1 MNWSDAINDFNDY
14 LKIERGFSVNSISS
28 YKEDIYKFNKFIDN
42 SKSPLEVS
50 SDDIKEFLQKISKD
64 MNSSSQS
71 RIISGLRSFF
81 EFLIFEKY
89 ISQNP
94 LRLIESPKISRKLP
108 DTLSIEE
115 IDLLI
120 SNLDLSK
127 EQGERNLAIIEL
139 LYGCGVRVSE
149 LIDLK
154 ISDLFFNENFI
165 KVTGKGNK
173 QRLIPIGNITKQNVN
188 NYLQNSRNKIKVV
201 NAFND
206 HVFLN
211 RRGKNLTRAMIFT
224 IVKNLAKKA
233 NFSKSIS
240 PHTFRHSFATH
251 LLENGADLR
260 TIQQLLGH
268 ESITTTEIYMHLDN
282 KYLSEALNKFH
293 PRA

>member
-28 YKEDIYKFNKFIDN
+28 YKEDISKFNKFIDN

-50 SDDIKEFLQKISKD
+50 SDDIKEFLQKISKEL
-64 MNSSSQS
+64 NSSSQS

-115 IDLLI
+115 IDLLT

-139 LYGCGVRVSE
+139 LYGCGLRVSE
-149 LIDLK
+149 LVDLK

-201 NAFND
+201 SAFND

>member
-14 LKIERGFSVNSISS
+14 LKIERGFSMNSISS
-28 YKEDIYKFNKFIDN
+28 YKEDISKFNKFIDN

-50 SDDIKEFLQKISKD
+50 SDDIKEFLQKISKE

-81 EFLIFEKY
+81 DFLIFEKY

>member
-14 LKIERGFSVNSISS
+14 LKIERGFSMNSISS
-28 YKEDIYKFNKFIDN
+28 YKEDISKFNKFIDN

-50 SDDIKEFLQKISKD
+50 SDDIKEFLQKISKEL
-64 MNSSSQS
+64 NSSSQS

-94 LRLIESPKISRKLP
+94 LRLIDSPKISRKLP

-139 LYGCGVRVSE
+139 LYGCGIRVSE
-149 LIDLK
+149 LVDLK

-188 NYLQNSRNKIKVV
+188 NYLQNSRNKIKVM

>member
-14 LKIERGFSVNSISS
+14 LKIERGFSINSISS
-28 YKEDIYKFNKFIDN
+28 YKEDISKFNKFIDN

-50 SDDIKEFLQKISKD
+50 SDDIKEFLQKISKG

-139 LYGCGVRVSE
+139 LYGCGLRVSE
-149 LIDLK
+149 LVDLK

-188 NYLQNSRNKIKVV
+188 NYLQNSRNKIKVIS
-201 NAFND
+201 AFND

>member
-14 LKIERGFSVNSISS
+14 LKIERGFSMNSISS
-28 YKEDIYKFNKFIDN
+28 YKEDISKFNKFIDN

-50 SDDIKEFLQKISKD
+50 SDDIKEFLQKISKG

-139 LYGCGVRVSE
+139 LYGCGIRVSE
-149 LIDLK
+149 LVDLK
-154 ISDLFFNENFI
+154 ISDLFFI
-165 KVTGKGNK
+165 C
-173 QRLIPIGNITKQNVN
+173 
-188 NYLQNSRNKIKVV
+188 
-201 NAFND
+201 
-206 HVFLN
+206 
-211 RRGKNLTRAMIFT
+211 
-224 IVKNLAKKA
+224 
-233 NFSKSIS
+233 
-240 PHTFRHSFATH
+240 
-251 LLENGADLR
+251 
-260 TIQQLLGH
+260 
-268 ESITTTEIYMHLDN
+268 
-282 KYLSEALNKFH
+282 
-293 PRA
+293 

>member
-14 LKIERGFSVNSISS
+14 LKIERGFSMNSISS
-28 YKEDIYKFNKFIDN
+28 YKEDISKFNKFINN

-50 SDDIKEFLQKISKD
+50 TDDIKEFLQKISKGL
-64 MNSSSQS
+64 NSSSQS

-139 LYGCGVRVSE
+139 LYGCGIRVSE
-149 LIDLK
+149 LVDLK

-201 NAFND
+201 STFND

>member
-14 LKIERGFSVNSISS
+14 LKIERGFSMNSISS
-28 YKEDIYKFNKFIDN
+28 YKEDISKFNKFIDN

-50 SDDIKEFLQKISKD
+50 SDDIKEFLQKISKG

>member
-28 YKEDIYKFNKFIDN
+28 YKEDISKFNKFIDN

-50 SDDIKEFLQKISKD
+50 SDDIKEFLQKISKG

-94 LRLIESPKISRKLP
+94 LRLIDSPKISRKLP

-115 IDLLI
+115 IDLLT

-139 LYGCGVRVSE
+139 LYGCGLRVSE
-149 LIDLK
+149 LVDLK

-201 NAFND
+201 SAFND

>member
-14 LKIERGFSVNSISS
+14 LKIERGFSMNSISS
-28 YKEDIYKFNKFIDN
+28 YKEDISKFNKFIDN

-50 SDDIKEFLQKISKD
+50 SDDIKEFLQKISKEL
-64 MNSSSQS
+64 NSSSQS

-115 IDLLI
+115 IDLLT

-139 LYGCGVRVSE
+139 LYGCGLRVSE
-149 LIDLK
+149 LVDLK

-201 NAFND
+201 SAFND

>member
-14 LKIERGFSVNSISS
+14 LKIERGFSLNSISS
-28 YKEDIYKFNKFIDN
+28 YKEDISKFNKFINN
-42 SKSPLEVS
+42 SKSPLDVS
-50 SDDIKEFLQKISKD
+50 SDDIKEFLQNISKGL
-64 MNSSSQS
+64 NSSSQS

-81 EFLIFEKY
+81 DFLIFEKY

-120 SNLDLSK
+120 SKLDLSK

-139 LYGCGVRVSE
+139 LYGCGIRVSE
-149 LIDLK
+149 LVDLK

-173 QRLIPIGNITKQNVN
+173 QRLIPIGNITKKNVN
-188 NYLQNSRNKIKVV
+188 NYLQNSRTKIKVL
-201 NAFND
+201 NTFND

-224 IVKNLAKKA
+224 IVKNLAEKA

>member
-50 SDDIKEFLQKISKD
+50 SDDIKEFLQKISKG

-94 LRLIESPKISRKLP
+94 LRLIDSPKISRKLP

-139 LYGCGVRVSE
+139 LYGCGIRVSE
-149 LIDLK
+149 LVNLK

-201 NAFND
+201 SAFND